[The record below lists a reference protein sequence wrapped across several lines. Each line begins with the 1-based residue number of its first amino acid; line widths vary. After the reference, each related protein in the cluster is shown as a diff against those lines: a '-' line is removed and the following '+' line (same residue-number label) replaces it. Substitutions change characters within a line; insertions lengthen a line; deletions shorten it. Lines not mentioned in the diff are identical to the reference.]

1 MAKSY
6 YPDPWKKKTAKGY
19 KTLGKMFSSALGL
32 GTFIAADKLTSTSK
46 SSTCS
51 SNKPMG
57 TRISN
62 TYTKSCDS
70 TSDIYS
76 EPIDLKNLDDMFE
89 EVARYVVSQQEGSTS
104 RIQRYFELGPI
115 RAEKITD
122 QLEAAG
128 ILGSIGLRG
137 RCVLIQGM
145 DELERV
151 LKELKSLRS

>member
-1 MAKSY
+1 
-6 YPDPWKKKTAKGY
+6 
-19 KTLGKMFSSALGL
+19 
-32 GTFIAADKLTSTSK
+32 
-46 SSTCS
+46 
-51 SNKPMG
+51 MG

-137 RCVLIQGM
+137 RSVLIQGM